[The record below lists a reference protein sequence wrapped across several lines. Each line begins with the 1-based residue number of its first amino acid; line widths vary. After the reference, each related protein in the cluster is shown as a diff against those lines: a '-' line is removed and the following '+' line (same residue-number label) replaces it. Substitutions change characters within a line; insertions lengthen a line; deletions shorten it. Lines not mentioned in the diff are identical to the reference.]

1 MNAAAYAARR
11 AAGLCT
17 LCPKS
22 DTRAAMQHGICAY
35 HYADR
40 MVYEIRREAQRLD
53 GRRMLYPLDVSR
65 AEPDPCDDDPPAV
78 LTRGVARGYVEVD
91 LEQMAD

>member
-17 LCPKS
+17 LCRKS
-22 DTRAAMQHGICAY
+22 GTRAAVRNGLCAY

-40 MVYEIRREAQRLD
+40 MVYEIRREACYLD
-53 GRRMLYPLDVSR
+53 RRRMLYPPDVLR
-65 AEPDPCDDDPPAV
+65 AEPDPCNDPPDRLA
-78 LTRGVARGYVEVD
+78 RGIARGYVEVD